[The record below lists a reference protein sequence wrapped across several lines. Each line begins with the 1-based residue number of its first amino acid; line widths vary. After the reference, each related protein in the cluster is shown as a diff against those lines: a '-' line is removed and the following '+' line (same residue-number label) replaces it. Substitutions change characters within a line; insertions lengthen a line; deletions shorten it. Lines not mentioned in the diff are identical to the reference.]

1 MFIFNDYNS
10 ENISRVGRI
19 INTARRKR
27 KNLKF
32 KKKCK
37 NLKLKLTNG
46 EWWSNDRIRRWI
58 NGGFYGNLNGTFHG
72 NHLCRNRKIAFSVD
86 LEVDNKEEKSTLP
99 LPSHYQLFKN
109 SSPVPI
115 LPTTFCVVLVSVN
128 LPGYV
133 SLTMFLKK
141 CLCV

>member
-1 MFIFNDYNS
+1 
-10 ENISRVGRI
+10 V
-19 INTARRKR
+19 
-27 KNLKF
+27 
-32 KKKCK
+32 
-37 NLKLKLTNG
+37 
-46 EWWSNDRIRRWI
+46 EWWSNNRTRRCI

-115 LPTTFCVVLVSVN
+115 LPTTFCAVLVSVN
-128 LPGYV
+128 LHGYV

-141 CLCV
+141 CLCVENSSKKIIPSVVIAFLSEKKFFFVCDK